1 MPPSFYKAEKKF
13 ENDFDELLRFLAQPA
28 IFYMSKLKEIYIA
41 SKFFKLSWLKDLIS
55 SKPFL

>member
-28 IFYMSKLKEIYIA
+28 IFYMSKLKEIYTA
-41 SKFFKLSWLKDLIS
+41 SKFFKLS
-55 SKPFL
+55 